1 MRPKHCPHDIPTTNR
16 ISKKNNGKNFK
27 MLFSANSIVKRI
39 LIRITTLIERLE
51 FTVLGIN
58 NFVTN
63 RRYATKTYPN
73 SL

>member
-1 MRPKHCPHDIPTTNR
+1 
-16 ISKKNNGKNFK
+16 

-63 RRYATKTYPN
+63 RRYATKTYPK